1 LSYLKDNNY
10 NGSMI
15 VMGRSLGSAS
25 ACEIISKR
33 EADIDKCIIESGFG
47 TEYPLLRLMNIDKD
61 EINYSLLDGFR
72 NLEKIKKYEKP
83 IYFIHADMDHIIPI
97 SEAKLMMKES
107 ISKDKDLFIVNGA
120 DHNNIIMIAKDLYF
134 QKIKA
139 FISND

>member
-1 LSYLKDNNY
+1 MPHQFIQQNCHKN
-10 NGSMI
+10 
-15 VMGRSLGSAS
+15 
-25 ACEIISKR
+25 
-33 EADIDKCIIESGFG
+33 
-47 TEYPLLRLMNIDKD
+47 
-61 EINYSLLDGFR
+61 R